1 MLDDGVHR
9 LRLLQLE
16 QQLLHGLNGVVPAQV
31 DGHLLDLRQEME
43 HKGYFPEQP
52 MGMQGCRQQRW

>member
-31 DGHLLDLRQEME
+31 DGHLLDLR
-43 HKGYFPEQP
+43 
-52 MGMQGCRQQRW
+52 